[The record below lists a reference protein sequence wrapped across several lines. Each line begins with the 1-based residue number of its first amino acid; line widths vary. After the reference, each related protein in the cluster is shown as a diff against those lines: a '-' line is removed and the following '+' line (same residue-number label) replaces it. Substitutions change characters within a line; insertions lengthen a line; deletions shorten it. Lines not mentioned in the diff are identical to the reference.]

1 MADSIQTLNQ
11 LVTNFMTKMLQVLEN
26 DGNLDYPVTA
36 RDPNFNEFLD
46 STSELFEAGR
56 VLAFQ
61 VFEILEEN
69 GIETEAMANEFSRAV
84 NQTQS
89 LDAEAQESLTRN
101 FGQQVL
107 GEILNN
113 PRLMELK
120 EELETYY
127 GRIITHESLREIIEK
142 AYDLFESLSSRQERS
157 DIQRAEVKEEL
168 KNILRKFLE
177 VETALND
184 QYN

>member
-11 LVTNFMTKMLQVLEN
+11 LVTNYMTKMLQVLEN
-26 DGNLDYPVTA
+26 AG
-36 RDPNFNEFLD
+36 NFNDFLD
-46 STSELFEAGR
+46 STSEIFEDGR

-89 LDAEAQESLTRN
+89 LDAEAQESWQNLR
-101 FGQQVL
+101 QQVP

-113 PRLMELK
+113 PRMMELNK
-120 EELETYY
+120 ELATYY
-127 GRIITHESLREIIEK
+127 GRIFTHESLREIIEK